1 MGLFKFAFRRIC
13 PGGVAPCCIVDA
25 HRAFPPHPMASA
37 LLRPYRP
44 QLLRSAAFALIASPF
59 FIAAA
64 PSQAAL
70 VPKTFTSFTEAFGL
84 ANNGWTL
91 NVNGTTATVT
101 TANTDADLNLYHA
114 GGLNSSNSPRAVYTV
129 DSGVFN
135 TYAPTSVRPLKFV
148 KGTLNNFDWSWT
160 STSTTSATSS
170 YRFKYQTNRA
180 DGGLT
185 DVTLAPPAS
194 PGSVRTYSGTVNP
207 NPDLEFF
214 AGDTF
219 TFLNSKNSNSGGGGA
234 TGTINNFSFTAYY
247 TEVPG
252 PLPLAGAAGAFAWS
266 RRIRRRLKSAQS
278 AI

>member
-13 PGGVAPCCIVDA
+13 PKGVAPYCIVDA
-25 HRAFPPHPMASA
+25 HRAFPPHPMAPA
-37 LLRPYRP
+37 LLRPSKP

-84 ANNGWTL
+84 ANNGWTT

-101 TANTDADLNLYHA
+101 TANSDADLNLYHA
-114 GGLNSSNSPRAVYTV
+114 GSLNSLNSPRAVYTV
-129 DSGVFN
+129 LDDVFN
-135 TYAPTSVRPLKFV
+135 TYAPTSVRQLKFV
-148 KGTLNNFDWSWT
+148 KGTLNNFNWSWT
-160 STSTTSATSS
+160 STSNTSATSS
-170 YRFKYQTNRA
+170 YSFKYQTNRA
-180 DGGLT
+180 AGSPT
-185 DVTLAPPAS
+185 DVKLAPPNS
-194 PGSVRTYSGTVNP
+194 PGSTRTFSGTVDPDP
-207 NPDLEFF
+207 NLEFF

-219 TFLNSKNSNSGGGGA
+219 TFLNSKNTASGGGGS